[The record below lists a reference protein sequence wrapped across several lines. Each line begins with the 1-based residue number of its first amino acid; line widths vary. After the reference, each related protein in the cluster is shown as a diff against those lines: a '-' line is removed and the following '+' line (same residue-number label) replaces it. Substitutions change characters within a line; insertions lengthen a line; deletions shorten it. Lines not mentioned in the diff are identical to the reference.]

1 MIITVASFKGG
12 VGKSTTAIHLAAYL
26 QEKGSTILVD
36 GDLNQSV
43 LNWASRGEPP
53 FKVIRQDQA
62 SAIADFEHVV
72 IDTPARPDNEDL
84 KRFASGSDL
93 LVIPTTPDAFALDA
107 MLQTVGVL
115 SELEQ
120 GSFKILLTA
129 VPPRPSKEGEKA
141 RQALVSVGLP
151 VFKNMIG
158 RLVAFQKSAFFGVPV
173 YAVDDARATQGWE
186 DYKAVGQEILA

>member
-26 QEKGSTILVD
+26 QEKGPTILVD

-43 LNWASRGEPP
+43 LNWAERGNPP
-53 FKVIRQDQA
+53 FKVIPQDQA
-62 SAIADFEHVV
+62 SAIADYKHTVV
-72 IDTPARPDNEDL
+72 DTPARPDNEDL
-84 KRFASGSDL
+84 KRFAASSDL

-115 SELEQ
+115 SELEK
-120 GSFKILLTA
+120 GSFKILLTV
-129 VPPRPSKEGEKA
+129 VPPYPSKEGEKA
-141 RQALVSVGLP
+141 RQALVGAGLP
-151 VFKNMIG
+151 VFKGEIG

-173 YAVDDARATQGWE
+173 QSVEDARASQGWE
-186 DYKAVGQEILA
+186 AYKAVGQEILA